1 MISFIKR
8 LKSSNLLKIFS
19 LTGISTIIKVI
30 TSYVT
35 VKFLAT
41 IVGPAGIALIGQLQN
56 FTTVLTALGAGG
68 INNGVVKYV
77 AEYKENHTTLRDIL
91 GNGFKITAYLSLI
104 VGLIIIVLSKFLS
117 ELILLDGQYSYI
129 FILFGIS
136 LFFISINNF
145 FISVLNGYQEFRKF
159 VIVNIITSVIGLLF
173 TVGLVVLFNIRG
185 ALIAIVTYQAVIVFF
200 TLIYVR
206 KLHWFTKSFLWT
218 AWNKKIVKRYAFY
231 SLMTIVSAV
240 TVPVAQVIIRKF
252 LIHEYSITDAGYW
265 ESMNK
270 ISGLYLMLFTSTFS
284 VYYLPKLSEIKEQLV
299 LRKEILK
306 TYKIFTPLLILS
318 LLVIFLLK
326 DFVVSVLFT
335 PSFDPVKKL
344 FLWQICGDFFKIMS
358 WILAFVMVAKSMSK
372 LYIITEI
379 SFAILQ
385 VVLTYFFVHYN
396 GVIGA
401 VQAYFV
407 NYFIYFWT
415 MALLF
420 RNILVKNR

>member
-1 MISFIKR
+1 VISFIKR

>member
-1 MISFIKR
+1 M
-8 LKSSNLLKIFS
+8 KIFS